1 MKVIICGA
9 GQVGWQIARHLS
21 RENNDVTVVDK
32 NESLI
37 RRISETLDVSGITGF
52 ASYPDVLER
61 AGAKDADMIIAAT
74 FADEV
79 NMVTCQ
85 VAHSMFDIPRKI
97 ARLRAQSYLDAI
109 YSDLYRQDHMPIDV
123 VISPEREVAKAAL
136 RRLAVP
142 AAFDT
147 ESFLDGDA
155 VLVGISLSDDCAV
168 VDTPLRQLTELFSTL
183 KAVVVGVFR
192 KGKMFVPE
200 ARDQLFVGDQI
211 YVIAANSDV
220 PRTLEIFGKTQKKSE
235 RAIVIG
241 GGNVGLDVAQK
252 LEQGEGRI
260 RVKLIERNRTVA
272 ETAADA
278 LERTIV
284 LHGDGLDMELLE
296 EANIAKTDVLLA
308 VTDDD
313 KTNLLSCA
321 RAKALGCPLVIALVN
336 DPTLASL
343 MGPLGIDAFINP
355 RTTTV
360 SSILRHIRHGRIR
373 AVYSV
378 GDAEAEVI
386 EAQVMGTS
394 ALAGKTIRE
403 IEWPEGSMVGMV
415 QKGKKLVLPRAE
427 TKLEEGDSLIVF
439 ALSAD
444 VPRVEKLFQVSLDFF

>member
-1 MKVIICGA
+1 M
-9 GQVGWQIARHLS
+9 GWQIARHLS
-21 RENNDVTVVDK
+21 RENNEVTVVDK
-32 NESLI
+32 DESLI
-37 RRISETLDVSGITGF
+37 RRISEVLDVSGIVGY

-74 FADEV
+74 FSDEV

-85 VAHSMFDIPRKI
+85 VAHSMFAIPRKI
-97 ARLRAQSYLDAI
+97 ARLRSQSYLDAI

-123 VISPEREVAKAAL
+123 VISPEREVAKAAM

-147 ESFLDGDA
+147 ERFLDGKAD
-155 VLVGISLSDDCAV
+155 LLGISIAEDCPV
-168 VDTPLRQLTELFSTL
+168 IDTPLRQLTELFSTL
-183 KAVVVGVFR
+183 NAVVVGVQR
-192 KGKMFVPE
+192 KEKMFVPE
-200 ARDQLFVGDQI
+200 PEDQLFPDDQI
-211 YVIAANSDV
+211 YIITANSDV
-220 PRTLEIFGKTQKKSE
+220 PRTLEIFGKTQKMGE

-241 GGNVGLDVAQK
+241 GGNVGLAVAQK
-252 LEQGEGRI
+252 LEKGEGRM
-260 RVKLIERNRTVA
+260 RVKLIERNRDVA
-272 ETAADA
+272 EDAADK

-296 EANIAKTDVLLA
+296 EANIEKTDALLA

-321 RAKALGCPLVIALVN
+321 RAKAMGCPLVIALVN
-336 DPTLASL
+336 DPSLASL
-343 MGPLGIDAFINP
+343 MGPLGIDAYINP

-394 ALAGKTIRE
+394 ALAGKAIRDVD
-403 IEWPEGSMVGMV
+403 WPEGSKVGMV
-415 QKGKKLVLPRAE
+415 EKNGVLTVPRGD
-427 TKLEEGDSLIVF
+427 TKLEEGDTLIVF
-439 ALSAD
+439 ALSD
-444 VPRVEKLFQVSLDFF
+444 VVPRIEKLFQVSPDYF

>member
-32 NESLI
+32 DGTLV
-37 RRISETLDVSGITGF
+37 RRISEVLDVSGVTGF

-97 ARLRAQSYLDAI
+97 ARLRSLSYLDAI

-123 VISPEREVAKAAL
+123 VISPEREVAKAAM
-136 RRLAVP
+136 RRLEVP

-147 ESFLDGDA
+147 ERFLDGGAD
-155 VLVGISLSDDCAV
+155 LLGISLSDDCPV
-168 VDTPLRQLTELFSTL
+168 IDTPLRQLTELFSTL
-183 KAVVVGVFR
+183 KAVVVGVQR
-192 KGKMFVPE
+192 KAKMFVPE
-200 ARDQLFVGDQI
+200 ASDQLFPGDQI

-220 PRTLEIFGKTQKKSE
+220 PRTLEIFGKTQKKGE
-235 RAIVIG
+235 RAIIIG
-241 GGNVGLDVAQK
+241 GGNVGLEVAQN
-252 LEQGEGRI
+252 LEKGEGRM
-260 RVKLIERNRTVA
+260 RVKLIEKNRKTA

-296 EANIAKTDVLLA
+296 EANIEKADALLA

-321 RAKALGCPLVIALVN
+321 RAKAMGCPLVIALVN
-336 DPTLASL
+336 DPSLASL

-394 ALAGKTIRE
+394 AIAGKTIRDVD
-403 IEWPEGSMVGMV
+403 WPEGSKVGMV
-415 QKGKKLVLPRAE
+415 EKNGVLKVPRGD
-427 TKLEEGDSLIVF
+427 TKLEEGDTLVVF
-439 ALSAD
+439 ALAAD
-444 VPRVEKLFQVSLDFF
+444 VSRVEKLFQVSLDFF